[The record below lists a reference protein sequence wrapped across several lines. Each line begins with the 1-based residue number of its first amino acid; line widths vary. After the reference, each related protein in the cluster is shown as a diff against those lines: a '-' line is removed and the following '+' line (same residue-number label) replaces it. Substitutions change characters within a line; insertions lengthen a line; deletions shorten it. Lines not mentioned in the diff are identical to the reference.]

1 MGRRC
6 YPRAIVAA
14 AAPVI
19 PPDACRDAPAPGGT
33 DVRPEN
39 DRMSV
44 ARVGFVLPSNSRQAL
59 PSTRIS
65 VLNML
70 PYLRDAGI
78 VAEIAFAPA
87 QPNHTPDLS
96 GLDLRALAARYDI
109 VYFQK
114 VHGDSVLHAV
124 RTLERS
130 GVRTVF
136 GLCDVVAPDM
146 VEATSA
152 TAVVTEFLRSLH
164 PAPLRPKMH
173 VVHDGVEQPAR
184 RRPAATDNRGSRR
197 RPLRAVLVTSS
208 APALLP
214 VLGRPPDWLRV
225 AIVGAYPAPTWRG
238 ARLRWLRQQLTEQTI
253 GGRLAAMSVVLDRR
267 IERVPWHPT
276 GVYDQLEQADIGVIP
291 IDMEHAPAWQLK
303 SENRLTLKM
312 AAALPVIATPI
323 PAYEAVVEHG
333 RNAFFARRRDEWL
346 QHLEA
351 LRDPALRQAV
361 GERARAAVLPRFSKE
376 AQAQALIATLQAA
389 LVRTPAEAAG

>member
-1 MGRRC
+1 
-6 YPRAIVAA
+6 
-14 AAPVI
+14 
-19 PPDACRDAPAPGGT
+19 
-33 DVRPEN
+33 
-39 DRMSV
+39 MSA
-44 ARVGFVLPSNSRQAL
+44 ARVGFILLSNRHQSL

-70 PYLRDAGI
+70 PYLRDAGFA
-78 VAEIAFAPA
+78 AEIAYEPA
-87 QPNHTPDLS
+87 RPNHTPDLS
-96 GLDLRALAARYDI
+96 GLDLRALAARYDL

-114 VHGDSVLHAV
+114 VHGSSVLQAV
-124 RTLERS
+124 RTLEHA

-136 GLCDVVAPDM
+136 GLCDVVTSDM

-152 TAVVTEFLRSLH
+152 TAVVTEHLRMLHPVPLRS
-164 PAPLRPKMH
+164 KMH
-173 VVHDGVEQPAR
+173 VVHDGIEQPAR
-184 RRPAATDNRGSRR
+184 RRPPASDNPGSRR

-208 APALLP
+208 APAILP
-214 VLGRPPDWLRV
+214 ILARPPEWLRV
-225 AIVGAYPAPTWRG
+225 RIVGAYPAPSWRG
-238 ARLRWLRQQLTEQTI
+238 GRLRWVREQLTVRPAGE
-253 GGRLAAMSVVLDRR
+253 RLATLSSILDRR

-291 IDMEHAPAWQLK
+291 IDMEHAAAWQLK

-312 AAALPVIATPI
+312 AAGLPVITTPI

-333 RNAFFARRRDEWL
+333 RNAFFAHGRADWL

-389 LVRTPAEAAG
+389 LARAPAEAAG